1 MSSSSTYLFLFF
13 FTVILNNVSVGQ
25 DTINLMNGKTLVVKD
40 LMFEDPKLSF
50 SGIYSQKK
58 VKLKQG
64 TIEFYRTFSVTDA
77 KGVETVLYRQDSAL
91 GEYRSE
97 TEMRY
102 FVYGEQHAH
111 THYKPMWAAGIAGGV
126 SLAISLFDTYNP
138 KQVITVL
145 GDTIPSGMLRSEPS
159 IIHVLV
165 PFVVTS
171 LIGLPKVRLRLSEV
185 KDRALV
191 NDENF
196 LTGYARIARQKKL
209 FHALGGSLAGVAT
222 GLFTYYLFKP

>member
-40 LMFEDPKLSF
+40 LMFEDPKLIF
-50 SGIYSQKK
+50 SGIYNQKK

-171 LIGLPKVRLRLSEV
+171 LIGLPKVRLRLS
-185 KDRALV
+185 
-191 NDENF
+191 
-196 LTGYARIARQKKL
+196 
-209 FHALGGSLAGVAT
+209 
-222 GLFTYYLFKP
+222 